1 MIMNWI
7 RIVTFILLAGSSP
20 LQAQDA
26 DSWNWKIAPYLW
38 GINMSGDVSIGPIKQ
53 DVDVSFSD
61 ILSNME
67 LAGQVY
73 AEFGKSDHSVHFDY
87 TYLRLRPEPSTLPSP
102 PFLPGAE
109 LSTKLTVNIFET
121 AYNYYWKGP
130 GGPAL
135 VLGARMTDM
144 KTRMNPGRLET
155 RVSGPDWWDYFV
167 GIKTHNPISRNWDF
181 DFYGTVGTGGS
192 DLPWTLAATF
202 GRRFASNNRLLL
214 GFRLW
219 GVDYS
224 QNNSTAPVALDLKYY
239 GAVIGYE
246 FN

>member
-1 MIMNWI
+1 MKWI
-7 RIVTFILLAGSSP
+7 RITMFILIAVSSP
-20 LQAQDA
+20 LQAQDT

-38 GINMSGDVSIGPIKQ
+38 GINMSGDVSIGPIDQ
-53 DVDVSFSD
+53 DIDVGFDD

-73 AEFGKSDHSVHFDY
+73 AEFGKSNHSVHFDY
-87 TYLRLRPEPSTLPSP
+87 TYLRLRPEPSALQSP

-109 LSTKLTVNIFET
+109 LATKMTVNIFET
-121 AYNYYWKGP
+121 AYSYYWNGP
-130 GGPAL
+130 AGPAL

-144 KTRMNPGRLET
+144 KIRMNPGNLDA
-155 RVSGPDWWDYFV
+155 RVSGPDWWDYFA
-167 GIKTHNPISRNWDF
+167 GIKTHNQISPNWDF

-202 GRRFASNNRLLL
+202 GRRYSNENRLLL

-224 QNNSTAPVALDLKYY
+224 QSGNRAPTALDLNYY